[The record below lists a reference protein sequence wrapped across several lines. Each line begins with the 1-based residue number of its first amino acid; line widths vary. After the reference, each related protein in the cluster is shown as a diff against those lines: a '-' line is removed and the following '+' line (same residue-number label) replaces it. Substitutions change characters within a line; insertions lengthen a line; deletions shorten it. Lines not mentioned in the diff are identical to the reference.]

1 MNQNPMMNN
10 PIAQIQTLLRAGKN
24 PNAILGI
31 LAQSNPQV
39 RQVQQMMSGK
49 SPLQLEQIARNM
61 AKERGTTIEDI
72 ARSMGIQIPSNR

>member
-1 MNQNPMMNN
+1 MMNN
-10 PIAQIQTLLRAGKN
+10 PIMQIQQLMQAGKN
-24 PNAILGI
+24 PNAVLQM

-39 RQVQQMMSGK
+39 RQVMSMMNGK
-49 SPLQLEQIARNM
+49 SPAELEQMARNM

>member
-1 MNQNPMMNN
+1 MMQNPLMNN
-10 PIAQIQTLLRAGKN
+10 PIAQIMQLMQVGKD
-24 PNAILGI
+24 PNAIMQI

-39 RQVQQMMSGK
+39 RQVMQMMNGK
-49 SPLQLEQIARNM
+49 SPAQLEQIARNM